1 MGKSL
6 IIILRVRQ
14 LKLSHSPSIFQ
25 KGGILQEIS
34 ERVFEKKQ
42 VRNLKSLIVDGILI
56 LNLIYEL
63 SNFLQRSGYRLVD
76 ILVHEDYPELLIEA
90 IEPGYLFPEI
100 SHDIKEKEFYAKVE
114 DHGLMIA
121 SDIEEIIKGYETAI
135 GVLHHLEELD
145 LSKLEIDK
153 EEK

>member
-1 MGKSL
+1 MGDIRKS
-6 IIILRVRQ
+6 IREEVGKK
-14 LKLSHSPSIFQ
+14 LKKPHN
-25 KGGILQEIS
+25 
-34 ERVFEKKQ
+34 RW
-42 VRNLKSLIVDGILI
+42 ILI

-63 SNFLQRSGYRLVD
+63 SNFLQKSGYRLVG

-90 IEPGYLFPEI
+90 IKPGYLFPEI

-135 GVLHHLEELD
+135 GVLHHLKELD

>member
-1 MGKSL
+1 MGDIRKS
-6 IIILRVRQ
+6 IREEVGKK
-14 LKLSHSPSIFQ
+14 LKKPNN
-25 KGGILQEIS
+25 
-34 ERVFEKKQ
+34 RW
-42 VRNLKSLIVDGILI
+42 ILI

-63 SNFLQRSGYRLVD
+63 SNFLQKSGYRLVD

-90 IEPGYLFPEI
+90 IKPGYLFPEI

-114 DHGLMIA
+114 DYGLMIA

>member
-1 MGKSL
+1 MGDIRKS
-6 IIILRVRQ
+6 IREEVGKK
-14 LKLSHSPSIFQ
+14 LKKPNSRWNPDTQ
-25 KGGILQEIS
+25 P
-34 ERVFEKKQ
+34 
-42 VRNLKSLIVDGILI
+42 N
-56 LNLIYEL
+56 IYEL
-63 SNFLQRSGYRLVD
+63 SNFLQKSGYRLVD

-90 IEPGYLFPEI
+90 IKPGYLFPEI